1 MDTATKIL
9 FFGTSSIAVPAL
21 HALVK
26 DERFDVV
33 GVVTQPD
40 RPVGRKGEMQSP
52 PVKLAAEAL
61 HVPVFQFE
69 SVKSEEAYLSLSVT
83 GFQAAVVVS
92 FGQIIPQTVLDL
104 SPNKFINIHASILPK
119 YRGSCPINMAIANGD
134 TETGVSLMVLDAKMD
149 HGPIISIETTPITK
163 NDDAMSLGERVAE
176 IGANLLI
183 RDLQD
188 YLKGVIPAKEQDHEQ
203 ATVVS
208 MLKREDGYLDPKTMT
223 AEEMERRIRAF
234 RPWPGT
240 SIALADGKRL
250 KILEAEL
257 RESKNDSLPCLIG
270 KDLKILALKTVQPE
284 GKTAMKGEDFLR
296 GYKGEL

>member
-1 MDTATKIL
+1 
-9 FFGTSSIAVPAL
+9 
-21 HALVK
+21 
-26 DERFDVV
+26 
-33 GVVTQPD
+33 VVTQPD
-40 RPVGRKGEMQSP
+40 RPIGRKGEMQSP

-104 SPNKFINIHASILPK
+104 APNKFINIHASILPK

-163 NDDAMSLGERVAE
+163 NDDAISLGERVAE

-257 RESKNDSLPCLIG
+257 REFKDDSLPCLIG
-270 KDLKILALKTVQPE
+270 KDQKILALKTVQPE
-284 GKTAMKGEDFLR
+284 GKNAMNGEDFLR

>member
-21 HALVK
+21 RALVN
-26 DERFDVV
+26 DERFEVV

-40 RPVGRKGEMQSP
+40 RPIGRKGEMQSP

-104 SPNKFINIHASILPK
+104 APNKFINIHASILPK

-163 NDDAMSLGERVAE
+163 NDDAISLGERVAE

-257 RESKNDSLPCLIG
+257 REFKDDSLPCLIG
-270 KDLKILALKTVQPE
+270 KDQKILALKTVQPE
-284 GKTAMKGEDFLR
+284 GKNAMNGEDFLR

>member
-26 DERFDVV
+26 DKRFDVV

-40 RPVGRKGEMQSP
+40 RPIGRKGEMQSP

-104 SPNKFINIHASILPK
+104 APNKFINIHASILPK

-163 NDDAMSLGERVAE
+163 NDDAISLGERVAE

-257 RESKNDSLPCLIG
+257 REFKDDSLPCLIG
-270 KDLKILALKTVQPE
+270 KDQKILALKTVQPE
-284 GKTAMKGEDFLR
+284 GKNAMNGEDFLR

>member
-21 HALVK
+21 RALVN
-26 DERFDVV
+26 DERFEVV

-40 RPVGRKGEMQSP
+40 RPIGRKGEMQSP

-104 SPNKFINIHASILPK
+104 APNKFINIHASILPK

-163 NDDAMSLGERVAE
+163 NDDAISLGERVAE

-234 RPWPGT
+234 RPWPGA

-257 RESKNDSLPCLIG
+257 REFKDDSLPCLIG
-270 KDLKILALKTVQPE
+270 KDQKILALKTVQPE
-284 GKTAMKGEDFLR
+284 GKNAMNGEDFLR